1 MTVMQA
7 KPRFRLTRSART
19 GLVFALPAALFFLS
33 LYVFP
38 VLFAGYISLHEW
50 NILASPDYVGLDNY
64 RQLFGDAQFWNSLR
78 VTAIYTIGT
87 VVPIWL
93 IAIALALALN
103 RSFRS
108 RDAYL
113 TTYMIP
119 AVISLTVWSIAWS
132 LIYHPTFGLIAAL
145 TSPLGLDSI
154 RWLND
159 PNLAMPALI
168 LLSVIKGTPVYM
180 LIFLA
185 GLRGIPTDYYDA
197 ATVDGANGP
206 AQFRHIT
213 LPLLKPVT
221 LYVMVLSIIIAFQ
234 VFTPAF
240 ILTGGG
246 PGSAT
251 RVIPLFV
258 YDQAFRFL
266 RMGYASAASLEV
278 MFVLVVATLILFRV
292 LGRDTST

>member
-1 MTVMQA
+1 M
-7 KPRFRLTRSART
+7 
-19 GLVFALPAALFFLS
+19 FAMPAVLFFLS

-50 NILASPDYVGLDNY
+50 NILATPEYVGLDNY
-64 RQLFGDAQFWNSLR
+64 RRLVGDAQFWNSLR
-78 VTAIYTIGT
+78 VTAVYTIAT
-87 VVPIWL
+87 VVPIWI
-93 IAIALALALN
+93 IALSLALALN
-103 RSFRS
+103 RSFQG
-108 RDAYL
+108 RDGYL

-145 TSPLGLDSI
+145 TSPLGLDSL

-168 LLSVIKGTPVYM
+168 ILSIIKGTPVYM

-185 GLRGIPTDYYDA
+185 GLRAIPTDYYDA

-206 AQFRHIT
+206 ARFRHIT

-258 YDQAFRFL
+258 YDEAFRFL

-278 MFVLVVATLILFRV
+278 MFVLVVATLILFRI
-292 LGRDTST
+292 LGRDTSK